1 METIKLLIIDK
12 DLYNQRLLS
21 VIFKGKPYVLLFAQN
36 KAETFSCLKS
46 ENKIKLVIIEPI
58 IPSGLEIIRE
68 IKTAYPK
75 ILIIAY
81 TVYAIMPE
89 EPRLCYQAGCDLH
102 ISKPANIK
110 HIVKS
115 VETMLN
121 KSPNK

>member
-12 DLYNQRLLS
+12 DHYNQRLLS
-21 VIFKGKPYVLLFAQN
+21 AILKDKPYVLLFAEN
-36 KAETFSCLKS
+36 KTEAFSCLKS
-46 ENKIKLVIIEPI
+46 DNKIKLVIIDPI
-58 IPSGLEIIRE
+58 VPSGLEIIRE
-68 IKTAYPK
+68 IKTAHPE
-75 ILIIAY
+75 IPIIAY
-81 TVYAIMPE
+81 TVCAVMPE

-121 KSPNK
+121 KSENK